1 MIPNIP
7 ALNGW
12 TKISIFVVET
22 KRDQLTELSNYSLTF
37 DMLNEV
43 LPEKTIDF
51 RAKTDLYLISDLRV
65 GHSFELIFD
74 LMFSEKVLGG
84 ESFILKL
91 PSYE

>member
-1 MIPNIP
+1 
-7 ALNGW
+7 
-12 TKISIFVVET
+12 
-22 KRDQLTELSNYSLTF
+22 
-37 DMLNEV
+37 MLNEV

-51 RAKTDLYLISDLRV
+51 RAKTDLYLVSDLRV